1 LPHDGTPRDATRTG
15 VDGRRV
21 PTLDKAQSQEGLIT
35 YSPNGS
41 MNISCTSDEY
51 GSLMFCAV
59 VDAAAAAAAVV
70 GSFIQALLVSD
81 FH

>member
-1 LPHDGTPRDATRTG
+1 
-15 VDGRRV
+15 
-21 PTLDKAQSQEGLIT
+21 
-35 YSPNGS
+35 

-59 VDAAAAAAAVV
+59 VDAAAAAAVV